1 MNRKIRVLHIS
12 KRYPPY
18 VGGIETTCHDICSC
32 LKETGEYE
40 QMVIAFNDKPETIE
54 ETYDGIDVI
63 RVGVQRI
70 IASQPLAKDYGKVVK
85 KIISEFKPDI
95 IHFHYPDPFA
105 AHYVLKYMKKLNFNG
120 KLILHWHADI
130 IKQKVLKL
138 LFVHQNKALLERADL
153 IIATSPAYLED
164 TDYLP
169 KYKEKVEILP
179 SCIGKGRTKTSL
191 EITEKAKSIRQE
203 HSGKT
208 ICFFF
213 GRHVEYKGLKY
224 LIESNQYLDQKKID
238 IIIAGSGPLT
248 NELQQEASKYK
259 NISFVGRLSDDDI
272 NSYLMA
278 CDIFTFP
285 SITRN
290 EAFGISLAEAM
301 YFGKPSVTFT
311 IKGSGVNWV
320 SINGETGLEAE
331 NKNIKQYASLIT
343 NLSTNKVLYNK
354 LANGAKE
361 RCDRFFTIKAFN
373 ENVINIYN
381 KLIGDIKND

>member
-1 MNRKIRVLHIS
+1 MNKKNRVLHIS

-18 VGGIETTCHDICSC
+18 VGGIETVCHDICSC

-40 QMVIAFNDKPETIE
+40 QKVIAFNDKPETIE

-63 RVGVQRI
+63 RVGVQKI
-70 IASQPLAKDYGKVVK
+70 IASQPLAKDYGKVIK
-85 KIISEFKPDI
+85 KTISEFKPDI

-105 AHYVLKYMKKLNFNG
+105 AHYVLKYIKKLNYKG

-138 LFVHQNKALLERADL
+138 LFVHQNKALLKRADL
-153 IIATSPAYLED
+153 IIATSPAYLKD

-169 KYKEKVEILP
+169 KYKDKVEILP
-179 SCIGKGRTKTSL
+179 CCIGKERTKTNL
-191 EITEKAKSIRQE
+191 EITEKAKFIKRE

-213 GRHVEYKGLKY
+213 GRHVKYKGLKY
-224 LIESNQYLDQKKID
+224 LIESDQYLDQSKID
-238 IIIAGSGPLT
+238 IVIAGSGPLT
-248 NELQQEASKYK
+248 NELKQEANRYK

-320 SINGETGLEAE
+320 SINGKTGLEE
-331 NKNIKQYASLIT
+331 KTINPQQYSEAISK
-343 NLSTNKVLYNK
+343 LSTEKELYVK
-354 LANGAKE
+354 LSKNAKE
-361 RCDRFFTIKAFN
+361 RCNLLFTYDSFKQK
-373 ENVINIYN
+373 VLNIYHT
-381 KLIGDIKND
+381 IE